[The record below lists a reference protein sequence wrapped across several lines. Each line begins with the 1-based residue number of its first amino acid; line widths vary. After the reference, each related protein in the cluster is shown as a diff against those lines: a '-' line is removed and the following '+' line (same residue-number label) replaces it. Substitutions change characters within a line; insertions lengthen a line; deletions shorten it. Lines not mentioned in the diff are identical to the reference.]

1 MTKLTLYAAR
11 REIARLMEEN
21 ERLARENEELRT
33 AVKVVHG
40 HLPEVFVNEP
50 SPLTLEENT
59 DVE

>member
-1 MTKLTLYAAR
+1 MSRAMLYALR
-11 REIARLMEEN
+11 REITRLMEEN
-21 ERLARENEELRT
+21 ERLVRENEELRT
-33 AVKVVHG
+33 AVQAVHG

>member
-1 MTKLTLYAAR
+1 MTRVTMYALR
-11 REIARLMEEN
+11 REMARLMEEN
-21 ERLARENEELRT
+21 ERLTRENEELRT
-33 AVKVVHG
+33 AVQAVHG